1 LPPQAQL
8 AVGDV
13 LCHPEWPVPLAV
25 RLTAR
30 LLVLDVAVPIL
41 RGQQVSASGS
51 RRVFGGIWKLIGV
64 GHTSM
69 SFLSRHLLFD
79 RCSTPK
85 PPSLNP
91 GLAVVEPHIA
101 SGTHRQ

>member
-1 LPPQAQL
+1 VALITEARNGSRANLPMQAQL

-41 RGQQVSASGS
+41 RGQQVSASES
-51 RRVFGGIWKLIGV
+51 RRLV
-64 GHTSM
+64 
-69 SFLSRHLLFD
+69 
-79 RCSTPK
+79 C
-85 PPSLNP
+85 
-91 GLAVVEPHIA
+91 
-101 SGTHRQ
+101 

>member
-1 LPPQAQL
+1 MTATCSLTFKRSFVVGPNTEPGNGGSAFLYPQAQL

-41 RGQQVSASGS
+41 RGQQVS
-51 RRVFGGIWKLIGV
+51 IWVQPAPLTI
-64 GHTSM
+64 
-69 SFLSRHLLFD
+69 
-79 RCSTPK
+79 
-85 PPSLNP
+85 
-91 GLAVVEPHIA
+91 
-101 SGTHRQ
+101 Q